1 MMMTT
6 EMADDALMMTM
17 RMVAMMIMV
26 IARQAPYE
34 VSSQSV

>member
-1 MMMTT
+1 MMTT

-26 IARQAPYE
+26 IASKATL
-34 VSSQSV
+34 